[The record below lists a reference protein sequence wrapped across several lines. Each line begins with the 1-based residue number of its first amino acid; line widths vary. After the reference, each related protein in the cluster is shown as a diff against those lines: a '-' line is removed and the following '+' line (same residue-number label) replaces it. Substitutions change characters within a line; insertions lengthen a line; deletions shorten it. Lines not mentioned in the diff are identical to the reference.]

1 MSAPTQKPLRSVHL
15 HKTDMVVLERRQDA
29 SAADAQLIA
38 EACLR
43 AAAEVGLSKEEL
55 GAIVG
60 RHRTSLE
67 RSGLPPQSKEGQ
79 LGLLFL
85 RVMRSL
91 DALMGSDPELMRHWL
106 EQPNHHLGEQPPRQ
120 LLASVEGLAR
130 VAAYLDAMRA

>member
-1 MSAPTQKPLRSVHL
+1 MA
-15 HKTDMVVLERRQDA
+15 VLERQHVA
-29 SAADAQLIA
+29 SAAVARLVA

-43 AAAEVGLSKEEL
+43 AAAEAGLSKEEL

-67 RSGLPPQSKEGQ
+67 RSGLPPESKEGQ

-91 DALMGSDPELMRHWL
+91 DALMGSDLELMRYWL
-106 EQPNHHLGEQPPRQ
+106 EQPNRHLGEQAPRQ

>member
-1 MSAPTQKPLRSVHL
+1 MHL
-15 HKTDMVVLERRQDA
+15 HKTDVAVLERRQDA
-29 SAADAQLIA
+29 SAADAHLIA

-43 AAAEVGLSKEEL
+43 AADEVGLSKEEL

-91 DALMGSDPELMRHWL
+91 DALMGSDPELMRYWL
-106 EQPNHHLGEQPPRQ
+106 EQPNHHLGEQPPSQ

>member
-1 MSAPTQKPLRSVHL
+1 MA
-15 HKTDMVVLERRQDA
+15 VLERRQDA

-43 AAAEVGLSKEEL
+43 AAAEVGLSKEAL

-106 EQPNHHLGEQPPRQ
+106 EQPNHHLGEQPPSQ

>member
-1 MSAPTQKPLRSVHL
+1 MA
-15 HKTDMVVLERRQDA
+15 VLVRQQDA
-29 SAADAQLIA
+29 SAAEARLVA

-67 RSGLPPQSKEGQ
+67 RSGLPPESKEGQ

-91 DALMGSDPELMRHWL
+91 DALMGSDLELMRHWL
-106 EQPNHHLGEQPPRQ
+106 GQPNRHLGEQAPRQ
-120 LLASVEGLAR
+120 LLVSVEGLAR

>member
-1 MSAPTQKPLRSVHL
+1 MT
-15 HKTDMVVLERRQDA
+15 VLERRQDA

-43 AAAEVGLSKEEL
+43 AAAEVSPKEEL
-55 GAIVG
+55 GTIVG

-91 DALMGSDPELMRHWL
+91 DALVGSDPELMRHWL
-106 EQPNHHLGEQPPRQ
+106 EQPNHHLGEQAPRQ
-120 LLASVEGLAR
+120 LLVSVEGLAR

>member
-1 MSAPTQKPLRSVHL
+1 MA
-15 HKTDMVVLERRQDA
+15 VLERQQDA
-29 SAADAQLIA
+29 SAAEARLVA

-43 AAAEVGLSKEEL
+43 AAAEAGLSKEEL

-67 RSGLPPQSKEGQ
+67 RSGLPPESKEGQ

-91 DALMGSDPELMRHWL
+91 DNLVEKTRCQVCRWHPTWL
-106 EQPNHHLGEQPPRQ
+106 AYSSVRPLHLNMNQEFARNCHQSIEWVQPLRFEC
-120 LLASVEGLAR
+120 LA
-130 VAAYLDAMRA
+130 

>member
-1 MSAPTQKPLRSVHL
+1 MA
-15 HKTDMVVLERRQDA
+15 VLERPQEA
-29 SAADAQLIA
+29 SAADARLIA

-43 AAAEVGLSKEEL
+43 AAAEVGLSKQEL

-67 RSGLPPQSKEGQ
+67 RNGLPPQSKEGQ
-79 LGLLFL
+79 LGLFFL

-106 EQPNHHLGEQPPRQ
+106 EQPNHHLGEQAPHQ

>member
-1 MSAPTQKPLRSVHL
+1 MA
-15 HKTDMVVLERRQDA
+15 VLERQQDA
-29 SAADAQLIA
+29 LASEARLVA

-67 RSGLPPQSKEGQ
+67 RSGLPPESKEGQ

-91 DALMGSDPELMRHWL
+91 DALMGSDLELMRHWL
-106 EQPNHHLGEQPPRQ
+106 EQPNRHLGEQAPRQ

>member
-1 MSAPTQKPLRSVHL
+1 MA
-15 HKTDMVVLERRQDA
+15 VLERPQES
-29 SAADAQLIA
+29 SAAAARLIA

-43 AAAEVGLSKEEL
+43 AAAEVGLSKHEF

-67 RSGLPPQSKEGQ
+67 RNDLPPQSKEGQ
-79 LGLLFL
+79 LGLLFQ
-85 RVMRSL
+85 RVMPSL

-106 EQPNHHLGEQPPRQ
+106 EQPNRHLGEQAPRQ
-120 LLASVEGLAR
+120 LLASLEGLAR

>member
-1 MSAPTQKPLRSVHL
+1 MT
-15 HKTDMVVLERRQDA
+15 VLVRRQYA

-106 EQPNHHLGEQPPRQ
+106 EQPNAHLAGQCPRQ
-120 LLASVEGLAR
+120 LLFSVEGLGR
-130 VAAYLDAMRA
+130 VASYLDAMRG

>member
-1 MSAPTQKPLRSVHL
+1 MA
-15 HKTDMVVLERRQDA
+15 VLERQQDT
-29 SAADAQLIA
+29 SATDAQLVA
-38 EACLR
+38 QACLR
-43 AAAEVGLSKEEL
+43 AAAEVGLSKDEL

-67 RSGLPPQSKEGQ
+67 RSGLPPDSKEGQ

-91 DALMGSDPELMRHWL
+91 DALMGSDPELMRSWL
-106 EQPNHHLGEQPPRQ
+106 EQPNRHLSEQVPRQ